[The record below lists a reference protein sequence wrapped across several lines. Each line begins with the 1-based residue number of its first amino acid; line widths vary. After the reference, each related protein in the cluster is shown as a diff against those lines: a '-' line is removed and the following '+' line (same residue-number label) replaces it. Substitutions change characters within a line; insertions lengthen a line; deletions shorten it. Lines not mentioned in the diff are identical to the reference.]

1 MNRKILSYSVGAA
14 AVLFG
19 LAACS
24 SDNTTSSSGAPSS
37 AEVADGARQGAGE
50 GAAMTIA
57 ELNSNESAF
66 GAATDIGNAS
76 AAVVA
81 PTTVNCSGPDGS
93 GWYNCVA
100 VLDSGVDLTVT
111 RSIRFWTGT
120 NYDLWWNNPS
130 PTDSVNL
137 KWTADGT
144 VNSSARANRDVAVDD
159 SSAAT
164 MAVLRVP
171 AGVAATPVNGPQHIW
186 TGAAAQH
193 HVATYTPSNGAE
205 RILTQTGYDTVA
217 AVTFQ
222 MPRSQHPYPLSGS
235 ITINE
240 STHFVAGTYDQT
252 DTRRLVVTFNGTN
265 IATLLDGGVTCDLD
279 LDTHN
284 VSNCH

>member
-24 SDNTTSSSGAPSS
+24 SDSTTSSSGAPSS
-37 AEVADGARQGAGE
+37 AEVAQGARQGAGE

-57 ELNSNESAF
+57 ELNSNESSF
-66 GAATDIGNAS
+66 GAANDVGTA

-100 VLDSGVDLTVT
+100 VLDSGVDLTIT

-164 MAVLRVP
+164 MVILRVP
-171 AGVAATPVNGPQHIW
+171 SNGPEHIW

-193 HVATYTPSNGAE
+193 HVATYTPPNGAE
-205 RILTQTGYDTVA
+205 RILTHTGSVVVA

-222 MPRSQHPYPLSGS
+222 MPRSENPYPRSGS
-235 ITINE
+235 ITIDE
-240 STHFVAGTYDQT
+240 TTHFTAGSYDQT
-252 DTRRLVVTFNGTN
+252 DSRHLVVTFNGTN
-265 IATLLDGGVTCDLD
+265 IATLQDGGITCDLD
-279 LDTHN
+279 LTTHA